1 MKLSQRQKDFA
12 RYYVDDPNATKAAK
26 LAGYSDHTAYVS
38 GPRQLHKVQ
47 VQQEIERLTETK
59 LARLDRNGDDV
70 MRELWADVDSGG
82 RARTAALPILAKAY
96 KLTTEGLTLNID
108 NRQQWAHLSDAQL
121 AVAAGITPEAL
132 SEAQEAPIEIEPEQE

>member
-1 MKLSQRQKDFA
+1 M
-12 RYYVDDPNATKAAK
+12 
-26 LAGYSDHTAYVS
+26 
-38 GPRQLHKVQ
+38 
-47 VQQEIERLTETK
+47 
-59 LARLDRNGDDV
+59 
-70 MRELWADVDSGG
+70 WADVDSGG

-132 SEAQEAPIEIEPEQE
+132 SEAQETPIEIEPEQE